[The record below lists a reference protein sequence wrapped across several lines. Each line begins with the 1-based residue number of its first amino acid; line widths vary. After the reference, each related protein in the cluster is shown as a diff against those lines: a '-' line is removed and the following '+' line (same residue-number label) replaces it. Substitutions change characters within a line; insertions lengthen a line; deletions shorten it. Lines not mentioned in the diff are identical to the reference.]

1 MIGGIAHTQRAAIR
15 LQLDGLWSV
24 KELSSTLSNLATAYD
39 AAVALHFL
47 GTEEFLSSQ
56 ELLAWIPPSD
66 ARGSD
71 DLNATIF
78 SLTTMGLNG
87 IRLRASLSAVPL
99 QFQTV
104 RLASPGSME
113 AVGLVNPLRTVRTA
127 FSGSQRLMLMPTAR
141 INPCRFKSS
150 NFFAQR
156 PSATSTTA
164 VAVWPGSSVSAMK
177 AASSL
182 AVASSRTTRARI
194 VGEAMPP
201 LSGIKRY
208 DPDATCSAPRPRR
221 PGPR

>member
-1 MIGGIAHTQRAAIR
+1 MPLRGVTARLVAAMAMIGGIAHTQRAAIR

-113 AVGLVNPLRTVRTA
+113 AVGLANPLRTVLGFVIGLRESNVDREHGQTSDTRELLDRIPEAVREHYAAPLLGDIEQTA
-127 FSGSQRLMLMPTAR
+127 KAIAR
-141 INPCRFKSS
+141 DR
-150 NFFAQR
+150 R
-156 PSATSTTA
+156 
-164 VAVWPGSSVSAMK
+164 
-177 AASSL
+177 
-182 AVASSRTTRARI
+182 
-194 VGEAMPP
+194 VGNIDVIPAEQ
-201 LSGIKRY
+201 
-208 DPDATCSAPRPRR
+208 
-221 PGPR
+221 